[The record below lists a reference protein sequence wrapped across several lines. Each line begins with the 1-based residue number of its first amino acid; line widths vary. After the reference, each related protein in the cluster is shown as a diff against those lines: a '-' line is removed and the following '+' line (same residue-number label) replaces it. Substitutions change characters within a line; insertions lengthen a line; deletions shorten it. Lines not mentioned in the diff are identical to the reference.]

1 MTDKAYAIV
10 LISALGISVLM
21 LCVLW
26 YYSGDPIFAKD
37 AIKLPRFR
45 HRSYDSIPTHAENGN
60 GFDHRKRKESIVPE
74 RLVGWRLRLGLLQ
87 SLVLLSL
94 VIIHTLILVTSAPTV
109 LRIVF
114 VVYWVYYQLFRH

>member
-21 LCVLW
+21 LCLSW

-45 HRSYDSIPTHAENGN
+45 HRSYDSIPIHAENGN
-60 GFDHRKRKESIVPE
+60 GFDHRKIKENVVPE
-74 RLVGWRLRLGLLQ
+74 QLVGWRLRLGLLQ
-87 SLVLLSL
+87 NLMLLSL
-94 VIIHTLILVTSAPTV
+94 VIIHVLILVTSGPTV

-114 VVYWVYYQLFRH
+114 VAYWVYCQLFQR